1 MAYYITHAEGK
12 HFQPMN
18 ANYGL
23 FPELPKRIRDKKT
36 RYETIAQ
43 RALEVGEQF
52 KRELF
57 EEVPAN

>member
-1 MAYYITHAEGK
+1 
-12 HFQPMN
+12 MN

>member
-1 MAYYITHAEGK
+1 MQTMDCSLSY
-12 HFQPMN
+12 Q
-18 ANYGL
+18 
-23 FPELPKRIRDKKT
+23 KRIRDKKT